1 MRVLVCAIALI
12 VGIGLAAPPAQ
23 PRVVENAVSYQSG
36 KLKINA
42 IVFRPESNSKLPGLI
57 LNHGGTDGI
66 SESTKARARDFA
78 RAGFAVFASAYRGED
93 GSQGKIEIAKGEV
106 DDVLNGMNWFV
117 KQAYVDATRV
127 TMLGS
132 SHGALIGLLAAAR
145 TSKLRALVFAYG
157 IADIYAW
164 YAYLVNTHQL
174 GEDALT
180 LATYG
185 KGPSDKPENFLE
197 RYGLRVVPELPVSL
211 PVLILQGARD
221 TVVPP
226 DQAERL
232 ARVLDAQGQPYDLKL
247 YPNSEHGFLIVRESL
262 EKKYGKAS
270 VQVKESLQAFQSAV
284 AFMKKALP

>member
-1 MRVLVCAIALI
+1 
-12 VGIGLAAPPAQ
+12 
-23 PRVVENAVSYQSG
+23 VENAVTYRSDG
-36 KLKINA
+36 LKINA
-42 IVFRPESNSKLPGLI
+42 IIFRLEMNSDSNSRLPALI

-66 SESTKARARDFA
+66 SDSTKARARDFA

-117 KQAYVDATRV
+117 KQPYVDSSRV

-132 SHGALIGLLAAAR
+132 SHGALIGLLVAAR

-180 LATYG
+180 KATYG

-197 RYGLRVVPELPVSL
+197 RFGLRVVPELPVSL
-211 PVLILQGARD
+211 PVLILQGAKD

-226 DQAERL
+226 DQAQRL
-232 ARVLDAQGQPYDLKL
+232 ARALDAQGQPYDLEL
-247 YPNSEHGFLIVRESL
+247 YPNSEHGFLIARESL

-284 AFMKKALP
+284 AFMKKALQ